1 MPSLYDEGKI
11 NEVEEVLNIHFSNK
25 FLLERALTH
34 KSFPNENKELNM
46 KDNERLEFLGD
57 SVLSLT
63 VSTYIFKKFPD
74 YPEGKLAKMR
84 SVIVSEPILAKIA
97 REINIGKYMLLG
109 NGEELTGGRDRES
122 IMADAMEAI
131 FGAIYMDRGFEI
143 AAEFILSILVN
154 VIDAVENGKYIKD
167 YKTMLQELIQKDNL
181 QRPEYKVIDEKG
193 PDHNKTFT
201 INVNFNGKRLG
212 KGKGSSKKEAEQ
224 KAAKEALKKLGKL

>member
-11 NEVEEVLNIHFSNK
+11 NEVEEVLNISFSNK

-63 VSTYIFKKFPD
+63 VSTYIFKKFSE

-109 NGEELTGGRDRES
+109 KGEELTGGRDRES
-122 IMADAMEAI
+122 ILADAMEAI
-131 FGAIYMDRGFEI
+131 YGAVYMDKDFMY
-143 AAEFILSILVN
+143 AAKFILGILKN
-154 VIDAVENGKYIKD
+154 VINAVENGQYLKD

-181 QRPEYKVIDEKG
+181 KRPEYKVIDEKG
-193 PDHNKTFT
+193 PDHNKIFT
-201 INVNFNGKRLG
+201 IKVDFDGEKLG
-212 KGKGSSKKEAEQ
+212 KGKGASKKEAEQ
-224 KAAKEALKKLGKL
+224 KAAKEALKKLGEL